1 MSTRRF
7 STAEPGGDG
16 APAADRS
23 SSLGDLG
30 QRLTSDLSLLVR
42 QEIALARTEIK
53 EGVAGMTRGGILAA
67 AGAFTAIL
75 ALQAL
80 VAAAVIG
87 LGAWIGSYAAGAL
100 IVALALLLI
109 GGALV
114 MTAVKRFKEPG
125 LVPEHTIESIQEDG
139 EWITREIADAK
150 RELT

>member
-7 STAEPGGDG
+7 STDEPELRPPPHVDG
-16 APAADRS
+16 NA
-23 SSLGDLG
+23 SLGDLG

-53 EGVAGMTRGGILAA
+53 EGVAGVTRGGALAA

-80 VAAAVIG
+80 VAAMVIG
-87 LGAWIGSYAAGAL
+87 IGAWIGSYAAGAL
-100 IVALALLLI
+100 IVAVLLLLI

-114 MTAVKRFKEPG
+114 MAAVRRFKEPG
-125 LVPEHTIESIQEDG
+125 LVPEQTIESLQEDG